1 MTMTQNLKNEN
12 HYKDFH
18 KNVTFLYIF
27 FSINW
32 WTENKTKLTD
42 NLTNQQI

>member
-27 FSINW
+27 FFYKLM
-32 WTENKTKLTD
+32 NKR
-42 NLTNQQI
+42 